1 MKKRMQAGFTLV
13 ELIVVIVILGILAAV
28 ALPKF
33 MGLER
38 EARISALKSMG
49 GTMLSAANM
58 AHGVCQARGCTN
70 GGAGIQIAGQQI
82 VFANGYPNNASIHRL
97 LQSYEGFNTNGAR
110 NRMIKQGA
118 ATAACWVQ
126 YNQPTAA
133 GLPPTISYQSGTITD
148 QITEANVTA
157 ALRTQC

>member
-1 MKKRMQAGFTLV
+1 VKSRIQTGFTLV

-38 EARISALKSMG
+38 EARIASLKSMG

-58 AHGVCQARGCTN
+58 AHGICMAQNCPN
-70 GGAGIQIAGQQI
+70 GGAGIPINGVNV
-82 VFANGYPNNASIHRL
+82 VFANGYPNNASIDLL
-97 LQSYEGFNTNGAR
+97 LQSYEGFTPNAAG
-110 NRMIKQGA
+110 NRMTKMGA
-118 ATAACWVQ
+118 ATANCWVQ
-126 YNQPTAA
+126 YNQPAAA
-133 GLPPTISYQSGTITD
+133 GAAPTISYQAGTITNAA
-148 QITEANVTA
+148 TETTVNN

>member
-1 MKKRMQAGFTLV
+1 VKSKVQAGFTLV

-38 EARISALKSMG
+38 EARIAALKSMG

-58 AHGVCQARGCTN
+58 AHGMCMARNCTN
-70 GGAGIQIAGQQI
+70 GGAGIPINGVNI
-82 VFANGYPNNASIHRL
+82 VFANGYPNNASIDLL
-97 LQSYEGFNTNGAR
+97 LQSYEGFTPNGAG
-110 NRMIKQGA
+110 NRMTKQGA
-118 ATAACWVQ
+118 ATNQCWVQ

-133 GLPPTISYQSGTITD
+133 GLAPRITYQAGQIVDAPT
-148 QITEANVTA
+148 ETA
-157 ALRTQC
+157 VNNALRTQC